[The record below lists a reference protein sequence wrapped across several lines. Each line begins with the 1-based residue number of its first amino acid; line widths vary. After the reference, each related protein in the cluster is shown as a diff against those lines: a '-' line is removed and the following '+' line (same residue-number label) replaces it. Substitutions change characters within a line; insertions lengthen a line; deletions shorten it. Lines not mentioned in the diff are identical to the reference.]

1 MAIKMTIKQIL
12 DVGLIKWKENEANL
26 LEARKT
32 MDYSKVQM
40 CRGIAWGKDKETGN
54 LYHAYCEFCGDLFED
69 ATQYKKDCEQYARKR
84 GWIIGNTKETRDI
97 AICPKCKEKI
107 IQQNIQ

>member
-1 MAIKMTIKQIL
+1 MTNKKIL
-12 DVGLIKWKENEANL
+12 ELALIRFNENEKIL
-26 LEARKT
+26 QEARKT

-40 CRGIAWGKDKETGN
+40 CRGISWGKDKESGN

-107 IQQNIQ
+107 IKENMQ